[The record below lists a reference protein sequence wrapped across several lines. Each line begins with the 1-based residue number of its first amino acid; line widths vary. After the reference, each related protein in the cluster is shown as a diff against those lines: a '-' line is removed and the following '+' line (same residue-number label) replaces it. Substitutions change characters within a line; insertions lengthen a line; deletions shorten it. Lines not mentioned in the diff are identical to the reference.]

1 MKNISINNQ
10 QIKTQ
15 EISKTKGAFLS
26 LSIGL
31 LAIYMV
37 GLSSPT
43 QLHNAAHD
51 VRHSV
56 SFPCH

>member
-1 MKNISINNQ
+1 MKNISINKQ
-10 QIKTQ
+10 QVNVQ
-15 EISKTKGAFLS
+15 EISKTKISFLS
-26 LSIGL
+26 ISIGF
-31 LAIYMV
+31 LAIYLV